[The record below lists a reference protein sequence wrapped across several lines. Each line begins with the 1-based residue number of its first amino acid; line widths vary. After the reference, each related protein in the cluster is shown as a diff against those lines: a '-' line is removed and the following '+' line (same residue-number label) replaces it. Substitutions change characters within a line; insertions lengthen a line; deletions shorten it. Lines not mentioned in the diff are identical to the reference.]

1 MKKLLIALAFLGFA
15 TSAEAT
21 CTTGAVPFQLQNNT
35 TADAT
40 QVMANFNQI
49 SNGVAA
55 NCASNGANND
65 ITSLSALVT
74 PLNPTQGGTTVFN
87 GGIASGTNSLTITT
101 VPNNFT
107 LTTGNR
113 VSFIAGGT
121 NTAVTSANVQGT
133 GSKSVF
139 RKTQIGGQS
148 TQGGELIVGNSYSM
162 VYDGTEFVLDTETII
177 IGEMKDYV
185 GTSAPPGWFIADG
198 SSFVCATFQ
207 QLCNLIGTTFGG
219 SASNPN
225 LPDTRGRILT
235 GLDNYG
241 TSTGA
246 ASRLTAAGTGCG
258 TAFTGVGATCANGNQ
273 SHTQTTAEVGQHN
286 HTITDPGHV
295 HSALLPDPPVLF
307 SSGSPQSI
315 IPTRSSQNTAS
326 ATTGITINNSPGAT
340 AMPIVPNVLGVVKII
355 RF

>member
-1 MKKLLIALAFLGFA
+1 MKRLVAVLAFFA
-15 TSAEAT
+15 AVSSAQAT
-21 CTTGAVPFQLQNNT
+21 CTTGAMPFQLQNNT
-35 TADAT
+35 LADAT

-49 SNGVAA
+49 SSGVAA
-55 NCASNGANND
+55 NCAGSGANND
-65 ITSLSALVT
+65 ITSLSSLVT
-74 PLNPTQGGTTVFN
+74 PLNPSQGGTTVFN
-87 GGIASGTNSLTITT
+87 GGQSSGTNALTIST
-101 VPNNFT
+101 VPSNFT
-107 LTTGNR
+107 LTVGNR

-139 RKTQIGGQS
+139 RKTQIGAQS
-148 TQGGELIVGNSYSM
+148 TQGGELLVGNTYSM
-162 VYDGTEFVLDTETII
+162 VYDGTEYVLDTETII

-185 GTSAPPGWFIADG
+185 GVSAPPGWFIADG

-207 QLCNLIGTTFGG
+207 QLCNLIGTSFGG

-246 ASRLTAAGTGCG
+246 ANRLTSAGTGCG
-258 TAFTGVGATCANGNQ
+258 STFTGVGATCANGSQ
-273 SHTQTTAEVGQHN
+273 SHTQVTAEVGQHN
-286 HTITDPGHV
+286 HTITDPGHT
-295 HSALLPDPPVLF
+295 HSYNTNSAIHQDGASINDAMVSPTSQTTG
-307 SSGSPQSI
+307 SS
-315 IPTRSSQNTAS
+315 
-326 ATTGITINNSPGAT
+326 TTGITINNSPAAQ
-340 AMPIVPNVLGVVKII
+340 AMPIVPNVIGVVKII